1 MPRRSRS
8 SLPVG
13 KVLGGIAAAVVL
25 LGAGLTLL
33 SPSRSMRTTAAF
45 PVRDYL
51 ENADS
56 LRGNT
61 YQIEA
66 QVSQTLGYSPASGRL
81 VSVEAAGGDL
91 LPILIPK
98 SISANVERGQKLLFR
113 VSVEEKGLV
122 TAQEIQQP

>member
-8 SLPVG
+8 TLPVG
-13 KVLGGIAAAVVL
+13 KILVGVAAVVAL
-25 LGAGLTLL
+25 MVGGFSFL
-33 SPSRSMRTTAAF
+33 SPTRSLRTTSSF
-45 PVRDYL
+45 PLRDYL

-66 QVSQTLGYSPASGRL
+66 TVSQTLAYAPASGRL
-81 VSVEAAGGDL
+81 VSVEAGGGDL

-98 SISANVERGQKLLFR
+98 SISTNVERGQKLVFQ
-113 VSVEEKGLV
+113 VTVEDKGLV
-122 TAQEIQQP
+122 TAIDIRQP